1 MVQSNLNRIIFSKQ
15 QLYENNVKNEKCW
28 CVNSIVRMFTDSLNV
43 RNLAQGPLTLLSRQ
57 ENFISSVSSK
67 PKKLET
73 VLETNQLKDSSNKM
87 GVEIPL

>member
-28 CVNSIVRMFTDSLNV
+28 CVNSIVCMFTDSLNV